1 MVVALCSTE
10 TLVFIECSG
19 LGTINL
25 SSIINVQQEERNV
38 ECERKVLLLF
48 SCLFISYVETTCNK
62 KNTLPY
68 LVLFY
73 QRKQSG
79 ILCHVEKVIHNTF
92 TVHEFNLSREQS
104 SLRTNFQSK
113 LPTPTIVCY

>member
-19 LGTINL
+19 LGTIYL

-68 LVLFY
+68 LFLFY

-79 ILCHVEKVIHNTF
+79 ILCHVQKVIHDTF
-92 TVHEFNLSREQS
+92 TVHEFNLSSEQS
-104 SLRTNFQSK
+104 SFRTNFQSE
-113 LPTPTIVCY
+113 LPYLIFN

>member
-38 ECERKVLLLF
+38 ECERKVLLYCFHVYLF
-48 SCLFISYVETTCNK
+48 HMLKLLVIK
-62 KNTLPY
+62 RIPY
-68 LVLFY
+68 LTSYCFINESHRVFRFMY
-73 QRKQSG
+73 K
-79 ILCHVEKVIHNTF
+79 K
-92 TVHEFNLSREQS
+92 
-104 SLRTNFQSK
+104 
-113 LPTPTIVCY
+113 